1 MVRSASDLTGNIL
14 TQKHSN
20 PFEPFCFVLPFHQLG
35 ETMIEVKKGLD
46 LPIMGAPE
54 PRIEGAR
61 SVRHVAI
68 LGTDYAGMKPTME
81 VKEGDKVKLGQL
93 LFTDKKNDGVRF
105 TAPAAGEVVA
115 INRGEKRKLLS
126 VVIQVDDAEEAV
138 EFTAHGRDKLES
150 LDRQIVVDQLVE
162 SGLWT
167 ALRTRPFS
175 RTPAIDSEPVD
186 IFVTAIDTHPL
197 SADPAGIINEQV
209 EAFEDGLK
217 VLTRLTPGKVYLCT
231 APDAA
236 IPGGNVAGVQV
247 ETFGGPHP
255 AGLVGTHI
263 HFLSP
268 VGMQRRVWHIG
279 YQDVIAYGKLF
290 AEGRLDV
297 SRVVAVGG
305 PRAEKPRL
313 LRTRIGASTE
323 ELLAGEIL
331 QPEDTRVISGSV
343 FSGFT
348 AEGGLRYLGRFHNQ
362 ISLLEEGNKRAFM
375 GWLSVGTDRHSVLGI
390 YLSKFMGLTN
400 YAPNTSTNGSERA
413 MVPVG
418 AYESVMPLDI
428 MSTQLL
434 RSLIVGDIEMA
445 MQLGCLE
452 LDEEDLALCTY
463 VCPGKYEYGPILRDN
478 LTMIEKE
485 A

>member
-1 MVRSASDLTGNIL
+1 
-14 TQKHSN
+14 
-20 PFEPFCFVLPFHQLG
+20 
-35 ETMIEVKKGLD
+35 MIEVKRGLD
-46 LPIMGAPE
+46 LPIAGAPE
-54 PRIEGAR
+54 QRIEDAR
-61 SVRHVAI
+61 PVRHVAV
-68 LGTDYAGMKPTME
+68 LGTDYVGMKPTME
-81 VKEGDKVKLGQL
+81 VREGDSVKLGQL
-93 LFTDKKNDGVRF
+93 LFTDKKIAGVRF
-105 TAPAAGEVVA
+105 TAPAGGEVVA

-126 VVIQVDDAEEAV
+126 VVIKVAEREETL
-138 EFTAHGRDKLES
+138 EFTAHGRDKLDKLE
-150 LDRQIVVDQLVE
+150 RQVVVDQLVE

-167 ALRTRPFS
+167 ALRTRPYS
-175 RTPAIDSEPVD
+175 RTPALDGIPEN

-197 SADPAGIINEQV
+197 CADPVGIINEQP

-217 VLTRLTPGKVYLCT
+217 VLTRLTEGKVFLCT
-231 APDAA
+231 APDAKV
-236 IPGGNVAGVQV
+236 PGGDVDGVQV
-247 ETFGGPHP
+247 ETFAGPHP

-268 VGMQRRVWHIG
+268 VALHKRVWHIG
-279 YQDVIAYGKLF
+279 YQDVIAFGKLF
-290 AEGRLDV
+290 AQGQLDV

-313 LRTRIGASTE
+313 LRTRIGASTD
-323 ELLAGEIL
+323 ELLDGEVV

-343 FSGFT
+343 FAGYA
-348 AEGGLRYLGRFHNQ
+348 AEGSLKFLGRFHNQ
-362 ISLLEEGNKRAFM
+362 FSLLEEGNKRAFL
-375 GWLSVGTDRHSVLGI
+375 GWLSLGTDRHSVMGI
-390 YLSKFMGLTN
+390 YLSKIFGLKS

-418 AYESVMPLDI
+418 TYEEVMPLDI
-428 MSTQLL
+428 LPTQLL
-434 RSLIVGDIEMA
+434 RSLIVGDIEAA

>member
-1 MVRSASDLTGNIL
+1 
-14 TQKHSN
+14 
-20 PFEPFCFVLPFHQLG
+20 
-35 ETMIEVKKGLD
+35 MIEVKKGLD
-46 LPIMGAPE
+46 LPIMGTPE
-54 PRIEGAR
+54 PRIDTAR
-61 SVRHVAI
+61 PVRHVAI
-68 LGTDYAGMKPTME
+68 LGTDYIGMKPTME
-81 VKEGDKVKLGQL
+81 VREGDKVKLGQL
-93 LFTDKKNDGVRF
+93 LFTDKKNEGVRF

-126 VVIQVDDAEEAV
+126 VVIKVDESEEAV
-138 EFTAHGRDKLES
+138 AFTAHGRDKLES
-150 LDRQIVVDQLVE
+150 LERQAVVDQLVD

-167 ALRTRPFS
+167 ALRSRPFS
-175 RTPAIDSEPVD
+175 RTPAIDSEPAD

-197 SADPAGIINEQV
+197 SADPALIINEQAS
-209 EAFEDGLK
+209 AFEDGLK
-217 VLTRLTPGKVYLCT
+217 VLARLTKGKVFLCT
-231 APDAA
+231 AGNAS
-236 IPGGNVAGVQV
+236 IPGGDVKGVQV
-247 ETFGGPHP
+247 ETFSGPHP

-263 HFLSP
+263 HYLSP
-268 VGMQRRVWHIG
+268 VALHKRVWHIG
-279 YQDVIAYGKLF
+279 YQDVIAFGKLF
-290 AEGRLDV
+290 TEGRVDV
-297 SRVVAVGG
+297 SRIVAVGG

-313 LRTRIGASTE
+313 LRTRVGASTE

-343 FSGFT
+343 FSGT
-348 AEGGLRYLGRFHNQ
+348 TCEGGLRYLGRFHNQ
-362 ISLLEEGNKRAFM
+362 VSLLEEGNKREFM
-375 GWLSVGTDRHSVLGI
+375 GWLSPGTNRHSILGI
-390 YLSKFMGLTN
+390 YLSKFKGLSN

-418 AYESVMPLDI
+418 AYEQVMPLDI
-428 MSTQLL
+428 LPTQLL
-434 RSLIVGDIEMA
+434 RTLIVGDIETG

>member
-1 MVRSASDLTGNIL
+1 
-14 TQKHSN
+14 
-20 PFEPFCFVLPFHQLG
+20 
-35 ETMIEVKKGLD
+35 MIEVKKGLD

-54 PRIEGAR
+54 PRIEDAR
-61 SVRHVAI
+61 PVRHVAI
-68 LGTDYAGMKPTME
+68 LGPDYVGMKPTME
-81 VKEGDKVKLGQL
+81 VQEGDKVKLGQL
-93 LFTDKKNDGVRF
+93 LFTDKKIEGVRF

-126 VVIQVDDAEEAV
+126 VVIKIDESEEAV
-138 EFTAHGRDKLES
+138 TFTAHGRDRLES
-150 LDRQIVVDQLVE
+150 LERQAVVDQLVE

-167 ALRTRPFS
+167 ALRTRPYS
-175 RTPAIDSEPVD
+175 RTPVIDSEPAD

-197 SADPAGIINEQV
+197 CPDPADIINEQP

-217 VLTRLTPGKVYLCT
+217 VLARLTEGKVFLCT
-231 APDAA
+231 APEAR
-236 IPGGNVAGVQV
+236 IPGSNVAGVQV
-247 ETFGGPHP
+247 ETFAGPHP

-263 HFLSP
+263 HYLSP
-268 VGMQRRVWHIG
+268 VALHKRVWHIG
-279 YQDVIAYGKLF
+279 YQDVIAFGKLF

-297 SRVVAVGG
+297 SRIVAVGG

-323 ELLAGEIL
+323 ELLAGEVIE
-331 QPEDTRVISGSV
+331 PDETRVISGSV
-343 FSGFT
+343 FSGF
-348 AEGGLRYLGRFHNQ
+348 ACEGSLRYLGRYHNQ
-362 ISLLEEGNKRAFM
+362 FSMIEEGSKRQFM
-375 GWLSVGTDRHSVLGI
+375 GWLSPGTNRHSVMGI
-390 YLSKFMGLTN
+390 YLSKFKGLHN

-418 AYESVMPLDI
+418 VYEELMPLDVLP
-428 MSTQLL
+428 TQLL
-434 RSLIVGDIEMA
+434 RSLIVGDIEVA

-463 VCPGKYEYGPILRDN
+463 ACPGKYEYGPILREN
-478 LTMIEKE
+478 LTLIEKE